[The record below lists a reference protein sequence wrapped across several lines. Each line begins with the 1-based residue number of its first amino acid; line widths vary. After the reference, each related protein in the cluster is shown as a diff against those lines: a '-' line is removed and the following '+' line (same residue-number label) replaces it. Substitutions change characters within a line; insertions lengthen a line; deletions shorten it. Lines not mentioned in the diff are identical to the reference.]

1 MTYATQTD
9 LEDAFG
15 AAEIA
20 EIADRDRDGE
30 IDAPALA
37 AVLTRADA
45 LIDGYLGVRYAVPV
59 ASPPPILTATACDLA
74 RYWLYDD
81 AAPERVRQGY
91 DDAVAWLE
99 GVAAGKVALG
109 LPVADAPLAGSPQ
122 SQSSPRIFARELT
135 QGF

>member
-15 AAEIA
+15 AAEIL

-30 IDAPALA
+30 ADAPAITAALA
-37 AVLTRADA
+37 RADA
-45 LIDGYLGVRYAVPV
+45 LIDSYLGALYAVPV
-59 ASPPPILTATACDLA
+59 ASPPPILAATACDLA

-91 DDAVAWLE
+91 EDAVAWLKA
-99 GVAAGKVALG
+99 VAAGEVALG
-109 LPVADAPLAGSPQ
+109 LPPAAAPLAGSPLGQ
-122 SQSSPRIFARELT
+122 ADARAFSRALT